1 MKKKLSNFEN
11 FSKKVRESILKHAYS
26 SQCSHLGSNLSIVDI
41 LTVLYNKFLKN
52 NKNSFILSKGHACL
66 ALYCVLNEK
75 KYISNKTLST
85 FGKNNS
91 ILMSHTT
98 HKVKGIELS
107 TGSLGHGLPVASG
120 IALANKIKKK
130 DIKTFVLLSD
140 GELDEGSNW
149 EAILFSAHHKLKNL
163 VVIVDYNKIQSL
175 DVVKKTINLEP
186 ISNKF
191 RSFGC
196 KVKSISGHNFDQI
209 VKAINSK
216 TSKPLVIIANTTKGK
231 GVKFMENS
239 VLWHYK
245 PLNKENYLKARNIL
259 K

>member
-1 MKKKLSNFEN
+1 MKKKLSKLEN
-11 FSKKVRESILKHAYS
+11 FSKKIRKSILKHAYS

-41 LTVLYNKFLKN
+41 LTVLYNKFLKI

-75 KYISNKTLST
+75 KYLSSKILST

-91 ILMSHTT
+91 ILMSHTS
-98 HKVKGIELS
+98 HKVRGIELS
-107 TGSLGHGLPVASG
+107 TGSLGHGLPVACG
-120 IALANKIKKK
+120 IALANKIKNK
-130 DIKTFVLLSD
+130 DDRTFVLLSD

-163 VVIVDYNKIQSL
+163 VVIIDYNKIQSF
-175 DVVKKTINLEP
+175 DTVKKTINLEP

-191 RSFGC
+191 KSFGY

-209 VKAINSK
+209 IQAINTK
-216 TSKPLVIIANTTKGK
+216 TSRPLVVIANTIKGK

-245 PLNKENYLKARNIL
+245 PLSKENYLKARNIL

>member
-1 MKKKLSNFEN
+1 MKKKLSKLEN
-11 FSKKVRESILKHAYS
+11 FSKKVRKSILKHAYS

-41 LTVLYNKFLKN
+41 LTVLYNKFLKI

-75 KYISNKTLST
+75 KYLSSKILST

-91 ILMSHTT
+91 ILMCHTS
-98 HKVKGIELS
+98 HKVRGIELS
-107 TGSLGHGLPVASG
+107 TGSLGHGLPVACG
-120 IALANKIKKK
+120 IALANKIKNK
-130 DIKTFVLLSD
+130 DDRTFVLLSD

-163 VVIVDYNKIQSL
+163 VVIIDYNKIQSF
-175 DVVKKTINLEP
+175 DTVKKTINLEP

-191 RSFGC
+191 KSFGY

-209 VKAINSK
+209 IQAINTK
-216 TSKPLVIIANTTKGK
+216 TSSPLVVIANTIKGK

-245 PLNKENYLKARNIL
+245 SLSKENYLKARNIL

>member
-1 MKKKLSNFEN
+1 MKKRLSKFEN
-11 FSKKVRESILKHAYS
+11 FSQKIRQSIIKYAYL

-52 NKNSFILSKGHACL
+52 KTDSFILSKGHACL

-98 HKVKGIELS
+98 HKVKGIDLS
-107 TGSLGHGLPVASG
+107 TGSLGHGLPVATG
-120 IALANKIKKK
+120 IALANKINKKNF
-130 DIKTFVLLSD
+130 KTFVLLSD

-149 EAILFSAHHKLKNL
+149 EALLFSAHHKLNNL
-163 VVIVDYNKIQSL
+163 IIIIDYNKIQSL
-175 DVVKKTINLEP
+175 DYVKQTINLEP
-186 ISNKF
+186 MTKKF
-191 RSFGC
+191 RAFGC
-196 KVKSISGHNFDQI
+196 KVKSINGHNFDQI
-209 VKAINSK
+209 VKAMITKS
-216 TSKPLVIIANTTKGK
+216 SKPLVIIANTIKGK
-231 GVKFMENS
+231 GVKFMEKS

-245 PLNKENYLKARNIL
+245 PLNKENYLKAKKIL

>member
-1 MKKKLSNFEN
+1 MKKKLSKLEN
-11 FSKKVRESILKHAYS
+11 FSKKVRKSILKHAYS

-41 LTVLYNKFLKN
+41 LTVLYNKFLKI

-75 KYISNKTLST
+75 KYLSSKILST

-91 ILMSHTT
+91 ILMSHAS
-98 HKVKGIELS
+98 HKVRGIELS
-107 TGSLGHGLPVASG
+107 TGSLGHGLPVACG
-120 IALANKIKKK
+120 IALANKIKNK
-130 DIKTFVLLSD
+130 DDRTFVLLSD

-163 VVIVDYNKIQSL
+163 VVIIDYNKIQSL
-175 DVVKKTINLEP
+175 DTVKKTINLEP

-191 RSFGC
+191 KSFGY

-209 VKAINSK
+209 IQAINTK
-216 TSKPLVIIANTTKGK
+216 TSRPLVVIANTIKGK

-245 PLNKENYLKARNIL
+245 PLSKENYLKARNIL

>member
-1 MKKKLSNFEN
+1 MKKKLSKFKN
-11 FSKKVRESILKHAYS
+11 FSKKVRQSILKHAYF

-41 LTVLYNKFLKN
+41 LTVPYNEFLTTKA
-52 NKNSFILSKGHACL
+52 NSFILSKGHACL
-66 ALYCVLNEK
+66 SLYCVLNEK
-75 KYISNKTLST
+75 KYISDKTLSS

-98 HKVKGIELS
+98 HKVEGIDLS
-107 TGSLGHGLPVASG
+107 TGSLGHGLPVANG

-130 DIKTFVLLSD
+130 NDKTFVLLSD

-149 EAILFSAHHKLKNL
+149 EALLFAAHHKLNNL
-163 VVIVDYNKIQSL
+163 IVIIDYNKIQSL
-175 DVVKKTINLEP
+175 DTVEKTINLEP
-186 ISNKF
+186 MSKKF

-196 KVKSISGHNFDQI
+196 QVKSINGHNFDQI
-209 VKAINSK
+209 FKAMNTKS
-216 TSKPLVIIANTTKGK
+216 SKPLVVIANTIKGK
-231 GVKFMENS
+231 GVKFMEKS

-245 PLNKENYLKARNIL
+245 PLNKKDYLKAKRIL

>member
-1 MKKKLSNFEN
+1 
-11 FSKKVRESILKHAYS
+11 
-26 SQCSHLGSNLSIVDI
+26 
-41 LTVLYNKFLKN
+41 LTVLYNKFLKI

-75 KYISNKTLST
+75 KYLSSKILST

-91 ILMSHTT
+91 ILMSHTS
-98 HKVKGIELS
+98 HKVRGIELS
-107 TGSLGHGLPVASG
+107 TGSLGHGLPVACG
-120 IALANKIKKK
+120 IALANKIKNK
-130 DIKTFVLLSD
+130 DDRTFVLLSD

-163 VVIVDYNKIQSL
+163 VVIIDYNKIQSF
-175 DVVKKTINLEP
+175 DTVKKTINLEP

-191 RSFGC
+191 KSFGY

-209 VKAINSK
+209 IQAINTK
-216 TSKPLVIIANTTKGK
+216 TSRPLVVIANTIKGK

-245 PLNKENYLKARNIL
+245 PLSKENYLKARNIL

>member
-1 MKKKLSNFEN
+1 LKKKISKLEN
-11 FSKKVRESILKHAYS
+11 FSKKVRKSILKHAYS

-41 LTVLYNKFLKN
+41 LTVLYNKFLKI

-75 KYISNKTLST
+75 KYLSSKILST

-91 ILMSHTT
+91 ILMSHTS

-107 TGSLGHGLPVASG
+107 TGSLGHGLPVACG
-120 IALANKIKKK
+120 IALANKIKNK
-130 DIKTFVLLSD
+130 DVRTFVLLSD

-163 VVIVDYNKIQSL
+163 VVIIDYNKIQSF
-175 DVVKKTINLEP
+175 DTVKKTINLEP

-191 RSFGC
+191 KSFGY

-209 VKAINSK
+209 IQAINTK
-216 TSKPLVIIANTTKGK
+216 TSRPLVVIANTIKGK

-245 PLNKENYLKARNIL
+245 PLSKENYLKARNIL